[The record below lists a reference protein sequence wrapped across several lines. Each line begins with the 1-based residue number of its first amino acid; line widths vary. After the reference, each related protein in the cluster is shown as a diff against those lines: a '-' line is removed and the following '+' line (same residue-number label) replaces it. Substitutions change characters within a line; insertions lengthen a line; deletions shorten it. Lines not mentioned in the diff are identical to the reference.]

1 MTKIDGYIIIA
12 KFLPWTVVTFTKIGI
27 TRGTDLEGR
36 DDNFTLGF
44 IERVSNTIKHWYTAT
59 GTAA

>member
-1 MTKIDGYIIIA
+1 MIA
-12 KFLPWTVVTFTKIGI
+12 KFLPWTLVAFTKIGI
-27 TRGTDLEGR
+27 TRGTDLGGR

-44 IERVSNTIKHWYTAT
+44 IERVSDTIKHWCAAT